1 MERPLALSFACAA
14 AAHLGLLF
22 GIPPEK
28 PLRPAPPSVEKNL
41 VEIVMPPPSEDEPP
55 AAVSAADAGA
65 APSRPSLDD
74 VPHLTNTP
82 VDFTIA
88 ATSIPSVRPG
98 VTTILPSGIGA
109 GIGDAI
115 GVPRGAPFDI
125 DMLDN
130 PPRTRVQAA
139 PVYPFEARR
148 DGRAGQVIVEFT
160 VDETGAVVSPR
171 VIESNDRIFEEPTL
185 RAVSRWRFEPGKR
198 DGRVV
203 RFRMTVPVVFSV
215 N

>member
-14 AAHLGLLF
+14 AAHLGLFF
-22 GIPPEK
+22 GVSSEK
-28 PLRPAPPSVEKNL
+28 PPRSASAPVVKNL
-41 VEIVMPPPSEDEPP
+41 VEIVMPPPIEDEPL
-55 AAVSAADAGA
+55 AAASVADAST

-74 VPHLTNTP
+74 VPHLANTP

-88 ATSIPSVRPG
+88 ATLIPSVRPG
-98 VTTILPSGIGA
+98 MTTILPSGIGA

-115 GVPRGAPFDI
+115 GVLRGAPVDI
-125 DMLDN
+125 GMLDN
-130 PPRTRVQAA
+130 PPRTRVQTA

-185 RAVSRWRFEPGKR
+185 RAISRWRFEPGKR